1 MYVLS
6 HMYVFSNVERISSA
20 KSFSLGNLCLQA
32 NFQKL
37 FVVSV
42 SDTVTIAVAYIF
54 IKRFYTCS
62 TVIKITYCR
71 DGQLIWLDGHFE
83 KAAFSG

>member
-6 HMYVFSNVERISSA
+6 HMYVFPNVERIFIA
-20 KSFSLGNLCLQA
+20 KSFSLENLSLLT

-37 FVVSV
+37 FTVSNTV
-42 SDTVTIAVAYIF
+42 SIVAYIF
-54 IKRFYTCS
+54 IKICYAWS

-71 DGQLIWLDGHFE
+71 HGQLIWLKGRFA
-83 KAAFSG
+83 KVAFSW